1 MTNVAII
8 TATGQQVEI
17 VAVNG
22 GWTTVSTMDA
32 ATREFKVR
40 NGALSGH
47 ATLSGQTAELA
58 MQKAEKART
67 VRTYNAD
74 GTGPVTAMK
83 KAKVAIEKAAARAK
97 MDINE
102 RKNGKVD
109 PLYLPQYTAY
119 TTELADGS
127 KKRSIDKGDDVAVA
141 LRRLTLDGV
150 YAQASKATGISQ
162 VGLRD
167 RFAHLN
173 PGMQR
178 MNLGNMIRKALKETA
193 NA

>member
-1 MTNVAII
+1 MKIATR
-8 TATGQQVEI
+8 TATKTQVEI

-22 GWTTVSTMDA
+22 GWTTIRAIGQVQTL
-32 ATREFKVR
+32 KVR
-40 NGALSGH
+40 NGELTGH
-47 ATLSGQTAELA
+47 TEITKATPVTAELVIA
-58 MQKAEKART
+58 KAR
-67 VRTYNAD
+67 A
-74 GTGPVTAMK
+74 TAR
-83 KAKVAIEKAAARAK
+83 VK

-119 TTELADGS
+119 AIQLADGT
-127 KKRSIDKGDDVAVA
+127 KKRSIDKGDGVA
-141 LRRLTLDGV
+141 LTLRKLTLDAV
-150 YAQASKATGISQ
+150 YATASSATGISQ

-178 MNLGNMIRKALKETA
+178 MNLGNMIRKALKESA

>member
-1 MTNVAII
+1 MNTAII

-17 VAVNG
+17 VSVNG
-22 GWTTVSTMDA
+22 GWTTVQTLDA

-47 ATLSGQTAELA
+47 TKLSGQTAELA
-58 MQKAEKART
+58 MQKAEKTRT
-67 VRTYNAD
+67 VRTYSAD

-83 KAKVAIEKAAARAK
+83 KAQATIAKAAARAK
-97 MDINE
+97 MDIAD

-109 PLYLPQYTAY
+109 PLYLPQYTTY
-119 TTELADGS
+119 TAELADGT
-127 KKRSIDKGDDVAVA
+127 KKRSIDKGDMVAVA
-141 LRRLTLDGV
+141 LRALTLDGV
-150 YAQASKATGISQ
+150 YAKASSATGISQ

-178 MNLGNMIRKALKETA
+178 MNLGNMIRKALKEAA

>member
-1 MTNVAII
+1 MKIATR
-8 TATGQQVEI
+8 TATKTQVEI

-22 GWTTVSTMDA
+22 GWTTIRAIGQT
-32 ATREFKVR
+32 ATLKVR
-40 NGALSGH
+40 NGELTGH
-47 ATLSGQTAELA
+47 TEITKATPVTAELVI
-58 MQKAEKART
+58 EKAR
-67 VRTYNAD
+67 A
-74 GTGPVTAMK
+74 TAR
-83 KAKVAIEKAAARAK
+83 VK

-127 KKRSIDKGDDVAVA
+127 KKRSIDKGDDVALA
-141 LRRLTLDGV
+141 LRKLTLDAV
-150 YAQASKATGISQ
+150 YSTAASSTGISQ
-162 VGLRD
+162 AGLRD

-178 MNLGNMIRKALKETA
+178 MNLGNMIRKALKEA
-193 NA
+193 LNAGF

>member
-1 MTNVAII
+1 MKIATR
-8 TATGQQVEI
+8 TATKTQVEI

-22 GWTTVSTMDA
+22 GWTTIRAIGQT
-32 ATREFKVR
+32 ATLKVR
-40 NGALSGH
+40 NGELTGH
-47 ATLSGQTAELA
+47 TEITKATPVTAEL
-58 MQKAEKART
+58 
-67 VRTYNAD
+67 V
-74 GTGPVTAMK
+74 
-83 KAKVAIEKAAARAK
+83 IEKAKASARVK

-119 TTELADGS
+119 TTEMADGT
-127 KKRSIDKGDDVAVA
+127 KKRSIDKGDGVA
-141 LRRLTLDGV
+141 LALRKLTLDAV
-150 YAQASKATGISQ
+150 YATASSATGISQ
-162 VGLRD
+162 AGLRD

-178 MNLGNMIRKALKETA
+178 MNLGNMIRKAMKESA

>member
-1 MTNVAII
+1 MKIATR
-8 TATGQQVEI
+8 TATKTQVEI

-22 GWTTVSTMDA
+22 GWTTIRAIGQT
-32 ATREFKVR
+32 ATLKVR
-40 NGALSGH
+40 NGELTGH
-47 ATLSGQTAELA
+47 TEITKATPVTAELVIA
-58 MQKAEKART
+58 KAR
-67 VRTYNAD
+67 A
-74 GTGPVTAMK
+74 TAR
-83 KAKVAIEKAAARAK
+83 VK

-119 TTELADGS
+119 TTELADGT
-127 KKRSIDKGDDVAVA
+127 KKRSIDKGDGVA
-141 LRRLTLDGV
+141 LALRKLSLDAV
-150 YAQASKATGISQ
+150 YVQASKATGISQ

-178 MNLGNMIRKALKETA
+178 MNLGNMIRKALKESA

>member
-1 MTNVAII
+1 MKIATR
-8 TATGQQVEI
+8 TATKTQVEI

-22 GWTTVSTMDA
+22 GWTTIRAIGQT
-32 ATREFKVR
+32 ATLKVR
-40 NGALSGH
+40 NGELTGH
-47 ATLSGQTAELA
+47 TEITKATPVTAELVIA
-58 MQKAEKART
+58 KAR
-67 VRTYNAD
+67 A
-74 GTGPVTAMK
+74 TAR
-83 KAKVAIEKAAARAK
+83 VK

-127 KKRSIDKGDDVAVA
+127 KKRSIDKGDDVALA
-141 LRRLTLDGV
+141 LRKLTLDAV
-150 YAQASKATGISQ
+150 YATASSATGISQ

-178 MNLGNMIRKALKETA
+178 MNLGNMIRKALKEA
-193 NA
+193 LNAGF

>member
-1 MTNVAII
+1 MKIATH
-8 TATGQQVEI
+8 TAMNTQVEI

-22 GWTTVSTMDA
+22 GWTTIRAIGSTS
-32 ATREFKVR
+32 THNVR
-40 NGALSGH
+40 NGALTGH
-47 ATLSGQTAELA
+47 TEVTAPIVRKYTKEVTAETVIA
-58 MQKAEKART
+58 KASAR
-67 VRTYNAD
+67 V
-74 GTGPVTAMK
+74 
-83 KAKVAIEKAAARAK
+83 K

-127 KKRSIDKGDDVAVA
+127 KKRSIDKGDGVA
-141 LRRLTLDGV
+141 LALRKLTLDAV

-178 MNLGNMIRKALKETA
+178 MNLGNMIRKALKEAA

>member
-1 MTNVAII
+1 MKIATR
-8 TATGQQVEI
+8 TATKTQVEI

-22 GWTTVSTMDA
+22 GWTTIRAIGQT
-32 ATREFKVR
+32 ATLKVR
-40 NGALSGH
+40 NGELTGH
-47 ATLSGQTAELA
+47 TEITKATPVTAEL
-58 MQKAEKART
+58 
-67 VRTYNAD
+67 V
-74 GTGPVTAMK
+74 
-83 KAKVAIEKAAARAK
+83 IEKAKASARVK

-127 KKRSIDKGDDVAVA
+127 KKRSIDKGDDVALA
-141 LRRLTLDGV
+141 LRKLTLDAV
-150 YAQASKATGISQ
+150 YSTAASSTGISQ
-162 VGLRD
+162 AGLRD

-178 MNLGNMIRKALKETA
+178 MNLGNMIRKALKEA
-193 NA
+193 LNAGF

>member
-1 MTNVAII
+1 MKIATR
-8 TATGQQVEI
+8 TATKTQVEI
-17 VAVNG
+17 VSVNG
-22 GWTTVSTMDA
+22 GWTTIRAIGQQKTL
-32 ATREFKVR
+32 KVR
-40 NGALSGH
+40 NGELTGH
-47 ATLSGQTAELA
+47 TEITKATPVTAELVIA
-58 MQKAEKART
+58 KAR
-67 VRTYNAD
+67 A
-74 GTGPVTAMK
+74 TAR
-83 KAKVAIEKAAARAK
+83 VK

-127 KKRSIDKGDDVAVA
+127 KKRSIDKGDGVA
-141 LRRLTLDGV
+141 LTLRKLTLDAV
-150 YAQASKATGISQ
+150 YATASSATGISQ

-178 MNLGNMIRKALKETA
+178 MNLGNMIRKALKESA

>member
-1 MTNVAII
+1 MKIATR
-8 TATGQQVEI
+8 TATKTQVEI
-17 VAVNG
+17 VSVNG
-22 GWTTVSTMDA
+22 GWTKIRA
-32 ATREFKVR
+32 IGQQKIINVR
-40 NGALSGH
+40 NGELTGH
-47 ATLSGQTAELA
+47 TEITKATPVTAELVIA
-58 MQKAEKART
+58 KAQATAR
-67 VRTYNAD
+67 V
-74 GTGPVTAMK
+74 
-83 KAKVAIEKAAARAK
+83 K

-119 TTELADGS
+119 AIQLADGT
-127 KKRSIDKGDDVAVA
+127 KKRSIDKGDTVAVA
-141 LRRLTLDGV
+141 LRKLTLDAV
-150 YAQASKATGISQ
+150 YATASSATGISQ

-178 MNLGNMIRKALKETA
+178 MNLGNMIRKAMKEAA

>member
-1 MTNVAII
+1 MKIATR
-8 TATGQQVEI
+8 TATKTQVEI

-22 GWTTVSTMDA
+22 GWTTIRAIGQT
-32 ATREFKVR
+32 ATLKVR
-40 NGALSGH
+40 NGELTGH
-47 ATLSGQTAELA
+47 TEITKATPVTAEL
-58 MQKAEKART
+58 
-67 VRTYNAD
+67 V
-74 GTGPVTAMK
+74 
-83 KAKVAIEKAAARAK
+83 IEKAKASARVK

-119 TTELADGS
+119 AIQLADGT
-127 KKRSIDKGDDVAVA
+127 KKRSIDKGDTVAVA
-141 LRRLTLDGV
+141 LRKLTLDAV
-150 YAQASKATGISQ
+150 YATASSATGISQ

-178 MNLGNMIRKALKETA
+178 MNLGNMIRKAMKEAA

>member
-1 MTNVAII
+1 MKIATR
-8 TATGQQVEI
+8 TATKTQVEI

-22 GWTTVSTMDA
+22 GWTTIRAIGQVT
-32 ATREFKVR
+32 TFKVR
-40 NGALSGH
+40 NGELTGH
-47 ATLSGQTAELA
+47 TEIVAPTTAQL
-58 MQKAEKART
+58 
-67 VRTYNAD
+67 V
-74 GTGPVTAMK
+74 
-83 KAKVAIEKAAARAK
+83 IEKAKASSRVK

-119 TTELADGS
+119 AIQLADGT
-127 KKRSIDKGDDVAVA
+127 KKRSIDKGDTVA
-141 LRRLTLDGV
+141 LTLRKLTLDAV
-150 YAQASKATGISQ
+150 YATASSATGISQ

-178 MNLGNMIRKALKETA
+178 MNLGNMIRKAMKEAA

>member
-1 MTNVAII
+1 MTHVAII

-22 GWTTVSTMDA
+22 GWTTISVDGETS
-32 ATREFKVR
+32 KVR

-47 ATLSGQTAELA
+47 TAI
-58 MQKAEKART
+58 
-67 VRTYNAD
+67 
-74 GTGPVTAMK
+74 TAPTT
-83 KAKVAIEKAAARAK
+83 AQLVIEKAKASARAK

-109 PLYLPQYTAY
+109 PLYLPQYEAY
-119 TTELADGS
+119 TAVRKDGT
-127 KKRSIDKGDDVAVA
+127 KIRSIDKGDAIAVM
-141 LRRLTLDGV
+141 LRGQPLETTYKD
-150 YAQASKATGISQ
+150 AAAATGIALAS
-162 VGLRD
+162 LKD

-178 MNLGNMIRKALKETA
+178 MNLGNMIRRAMKESA

>member
-1 MTNVAII
+1 MKIATR
-8 TATGQQVEI
+8 TATKTQVEI
-17 VAVNG
+17 VSVNG
-22 GWTTVSTMDA
+22 GWSKIRA
-32 ATREFKVR
+32 IGQQKIINVR
-40 NGALSGH
+40 NGELTGH
-47 ATLSGQTAELA
+47 TEITKATPVTAEL
-58 MQKAEKART
+58 
-67 VRTYNAD
+67 V
-74 GTGPVTAMK
+74 
-83 KAKVAIEKAAARAK
+83 IEKAKASARVK

-127 KKRSIDKGDDVAVA
+127 KKRSIDKGDAVAVG
-141 LRRLTLDGV
+141 LRKLTLDAV
-150 YAQASKATGISQ
+150 YATASSATGISQ
-162 VGLRD
+162 AGLRD

-178 MNLGNMIRKALKETA
+178 MNLGNMIRKALKESA

>member
-1 MTNVAII
+1 MKIATR
-8 TATGQQVEI
+8 TATKTQVEI

-22 GWTTVSTMDA
+22 GWTTIRAIGQVQTL
-32 ATREFKVR
+32 KVR
-40 NGALSGH
+40 NGELTGH
-47 ATLSGQTAELA
+47 TEITKATPVTAEL
-58 MQKAEKART
+58 
-67 VRTYNAD
+67 V
-74 GTGPVTAMK
+74 
-83 KAKVAIEKAAARAK
+83 IEKAKASARVK

-127 KKRSIDKGDDVAVA
+127 KKRSIDKGDDVALA
-141 LRRLTLDGV
+141 LRKLTLDAV
-150 YAQASKATGISQ
+150 YSTAASSTGIAQAN
-162 VGLRD
+162 LRD

-178 MNLGNMIRKALKETA
+178 MNLGNMIRKALKEA
-193 NA
+193 LNAGF

>member
-1 MTNVAII
+1 MKIATR
-8 TATGQQVEI
+8 TATKTQVEI
-17 VAVNG
+17 VSVNG
-22 GWTTVSTMDA
+22 GWTKIRAIGQQKIVN
-32 ATREFKVR
+32 VR
-40 NGALSGH
+40 NGELTGH
-47 ATLSGQTAELA
+47 TEVTTPIVRQYVKEAAVTAE
-58 MQKAEKART
+58 T
-67 VRTYNAD
+67 VI
-74 GTGPVTAMK
+74 
-83 KAKVAIEKAAARAK
+83 AKARAK

-102 RKNGKVD
+102 RKNGRVD

-119 TTELADGS
+119 TTAMADGS
-127 KKRSIDKGDDVAVA
+127 KKRSIDKGDSVAVA
-141 LRRLTLDGV
+141 LRQLTLDGV
-150 YAQASKATGISQ
+150 YAKASSATGISQ

>member
-1 MTNVAII
+1 MKIATR
-8 TATGQQVEI
+8 TATKTQVEI

-22 GWTTVSTMDA
+22 GWTTIRAIGQT
-32 ATREFKVR
+32 ATLKVR
-40 NGALSGH
+40 NGELTGH
-47 ATLSGQTAELA
+47 TEITKATPVTAELVIA
-58 MQKAEKART
+58 KAR
-67 VRTYNAD
+67 A
-74 GTGPVTAMK
+74 TAR
-83 KAKVAIEKAAARAK
+83 VK
-97 MDINE
+97 MNINE

-119 TTELADGS
+119 AIQLADGT
-127 KKRSIDKGDDVAVA
+127 KKRSIDKGDTVA
-141 LRRLTLDGV
+141 LTLRKLTLDAV
-150 YAQASKATGISQ
+150 YATASSATGISQ

-178 MNLGNMIRKALKETA
+178 MNLGNMIRKAMKEAA